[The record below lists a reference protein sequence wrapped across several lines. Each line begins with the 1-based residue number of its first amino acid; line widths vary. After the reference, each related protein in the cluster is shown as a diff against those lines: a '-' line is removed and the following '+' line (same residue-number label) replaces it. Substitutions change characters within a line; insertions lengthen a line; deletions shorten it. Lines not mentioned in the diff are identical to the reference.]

1 MSNDIELYSK
11 INDPME
17 ACAKMGEWLA
27 KSGMFGCKS
36 VEQGQVL
43 ALACMSERKNPIQI
57 MREYHMID
65 GKLSMRAD
73 AMLAG
78 LKKNGGKYKV
88 VKRDSEA
95 AIIEITVDGDT
106 QQFSLTWAEAQHE
119 PFVFGSGGKIKT
131 NWATPRARMQMLWA
145 RAVSDGVRTMDP
157 TVVAGTYTP
166 EELDAP
172 SDRAK
177 AIDVAALTVTDAPAS
192 LAPTAQ
198 PPKVIDV
205 EAVDTPA
212 NTDTTPR
219 EIDYGVMPVGP
230 KKGQK
235 WADFTENQLKMIV
248 KQGPQTDGFQQ
259 EHLGLAKAAL
269 EAKNGGAK

>member
-1 MSNDIELYSK
+1 
-11 INDPME
+11 
-17 ACAKMGEWLA
+17 
-27 KSGMFGCKS
+27 
-36 VEQGQVL
+36 
-43 ALACMSERKNPIQI
+43 
-57 MREYHMID
+57 
-65 GKLSMRAD
+65 
-73 AMLAG
+73 
-78 LKKNGGKYKV
+78 
-88 VKRDSEA
+88 
-95 AIIEITVDGDT
+95 
-106 QQFSLTWAEAQHE
+106 
-119 PFVFGSGGKIKT
+119 
-131 NWATPRARMQMLWA
+131 
-145 RAVSDGVRTMDP
+145 MDP